1 MLTKYDLATRLEP
14 QYRVR
19 DEFGRLFNRG
29 KKQLWL
35 WRVTFS
41 FFQHHPSACLLLPSC
56 SSWDD
61 ISSAATICHHLL
73 WQMKRQWK
81 TKNKMTTWMVEILI
95 KHLTF
100 LLCQFSNILVLGTK
114 LQTQFLWTLFLLNKI
129 IPITMMNWSL
139 IWTTITIKLFYV
151 WPFWKGVDLWYR
163 DRSE

>member
-41 FFQHHPSACLLLPSC
+41 FFQHHPSACLLKLPSC

-81 TKNKMTTWMVEILI
+81 TKNKMTNWMVEILI

-100 LLCQFSNILVLGTK
+100 LLRANF
-114 LQTQFLWTLFLLNKI
+114 QTFLWTCFCCVEQNHPNYNDELESNLDYNYYSTFLC
-129 IPITMMNWSL
+129 M
-139 IWTTITIKLFYV
+139 TILKRS
-151 WPFWKGVDLWYR
+151 WYMV
-163 DRSE
+163 

>member
-56 SSWDD
+56 NSWDD

-81 TKNKMTTWMVEILI
+81 TKNKMTNWMVENPYQTPDISFVPI
-95 KHLTF
+95 FKH
-100 LLCQFSNILVLGTK
+100 FSSWHKTSCS
-114 LQTQFLWTLFLLNKI
+114 I
-129 IPITMMNWSL
+129 IMDFVSVEQNHPNYNDELESNL
-139 IWTTITIKLFYV
+139 DYN
-151 WPFWKGVDLWYR
+151 
-163 DRSE
+163 

>member
-41 FFQHHPSACLLLPSC
+41 FFQHHPSACLLKLPSC

-81 TKNKMTTWMVEILI
+81 TKNDQLNGWNPYQTPDIS
-95 KHLTF
+95 F
-100 LLCQFSNILVLGTK
+100 ASQFSNI
-114 LQTQFLWTLFLLNKI
+114 FMDLFLLC
-129 IPITMMNWSL
+129 
-139 IWTTITIKLFYV
+139 WTKSSQLQWWI
-151 WPFWKGVDLWYR
+151 GV
-163 DRSE
+163 

>member
-41 FFQHHPSACLLLPSC
+41 FFQHHPSACLLKLPSC
-56 SSWDD
+56 SSLYD
-61 ISSAATICHHLL
+61 IISAATICHHLL

-100 LLCQFSNILVLGTK
+100 LLCQFCSWHKTSYSIFMDFVSVV
-114 LQTQFLWTLFLLNKI
+114 LNKI

-139 IWTTITIKLFYV
+139 IWTTITIKVFCV
-151 WPFWKGVDLWYR
+151 WQFWKGVDLWYR

>member
-41 FFQHHPSACLLLPSC
+41 FFQHHPSACLLKLPSC

-139 IWTTITIKLFYV
+139 LWTTITFLCMTILK
-151 WPFWKGVDLWYR
+151 
-163 DRSE
+163 RSWFMV

>member
-41 FFQHHPSACLLLPSC
+41 FFQHHPSAICLLLPSC
-56 SSWDD
+56 NSWDD

-81 TKNKMTTWMVEILI
+81 TKNKKTTWMVEILI

-114 LQTQFLWTLFLLNKI
+114 LQAQLLWTLFLLNKI

-139 IWTTITIKLFYV
+139 IWTTIKLFCV

>member
-41 FFQHHPSACLLLPSC
+41 FFQHHPSACLLKLPSC
-56 SSWDD
+56 NSWDD

-81 TKNKMTTWMVEILI
+81 TKNDQLNDWNPYQTPDNIS
-95 KHLTF
+95 F
-100 LLCQFSNILVLGTK
+100 ASQFSNIFMDFVSVV
-114 LQTQFLWTLFLLNKI
+114 LNKI

-139 IWTTITIKLFYV
+139 IWTTITIQLFCV
-151 WPFWKGVDLWYR
+151 WQFWKGVDIWYR

>member
-1 MLTKYDLATRLEP
+1 MLTKYDLATRLEA

-56 SSWDD
+56 NSWDD

-81 TKNKMTTWMVEILI
+81 TKNKNLNGWKSLSNTW
-95 KHLTF
+95 HF
-100 LLCQFSNILVLGTK
+100 FCANFVLGTK
-114 LQTQFLWTLFLLNKI
+114 LHTQFLWTLFLLC
-129 IPITMMNWSL
+129 
-139 IWTTITIKLFYV
+139 WTKSSQLQWWI
-151 WPFWKGVDLWYR
+151 GV
-163 DRSE
+163 